1 MAHKKRA
8 FMFGY
13 SKSSSF
19 VAKQLSYE
27 KLHLTLVLSSDEAYE
42 KARADGYIDIKKID
56 ITNDEALKELE
67 VREEDYL
74 VCVLEDKHYNV
85 FLTLSLHS
93 LFPKT
98 VIVALSDSVH
108 TTQKLKMAGAKRIID
123 LYQVSANRLHNI
135 IHKPVTTKL
144 VDRLLSP
151 TEEFS
156 FKEISI
162 PEGSPIDGIM
172 VDDFN
177 FEEYKI
183 IMVGMIDKRLTN
195 KFLFVTSGVENRF
208 DNGDIIVCIGY
219 NEDLKRFEEFV
230 YSNEIVN
237 CDMVD

>member
-1 MAHKKRA
+1 MGYKKRA

-19 VAKQLSYE
+19 LAKQLSHENLY
-27 KLHLTLVLSSDEAYE
+27 LTLVLSGDEACN
-42 KARADGYIDIKKID
+42 KAREDGFVDIKQID
-56 ITNDEALKELE
+56 ITDDNALQKLE
-67 VREEDYL
+67 VREDDYL

-85 FLTLSLHS
+85 FLTLSLHA

-98 VIVALSDSVH
+98 VIIALSDSIH

-123 LYQVSANRLHNI
+123 LYQVSANRIYNI

-151 TEEFS
+151 DEEFS
-156 FKEISI
+156 FKEIAI
-162 PEGSPIDGIM
+162 PQGSPIHGTM

-177 FEEYKI
+177 FEEYNV

-208 DNGDIIVCIGY
+208 DSGDTIVCIGC
-219 NEDLKRFEEFV
+219 NDDLERFEKF
-230 YSNEIVN
+230 IAT
-237 CDMVD
+237 

>member
-1 MAHKKRA
+1 MAYKKRA

-13 SKSSSF
+13 GKSSSF

-27 KLHLTLVLSSDEAYE
+27 NLHLTLVLSDDKAYK
-42 KARADGYIDIKKID
+42 KAQNDGYVNIKKID

-67 VREEDYL
+67 VKEDDYL
-74 VCVLEDKHYNV
+74 VCVLEDNHYNV

-98 VIVALSDSVH
+98 VIIALSDSIH

-123 LYQVSANRLHNI
+123 FYQVSSNRLYNI
-135 IHKPVTTKL
+135 INKPVTTKL
-144 VDRLLSP
+144 LDRLLSP
-151 TEEFS
+151 DEMFS
-156 FKEISI
+156 FKEIVI
-162 PEGSPIDGIM
+162 PTASSIDGIM

-183 IMVGMIDKRLTN
+183 IMVGMIDKRLSN

-208 DNGDIIVCIGY
+208 NSGDTIVCIGY
-219 NEDLKRFEEFV
+219 NEDLDRFERFIYGIECI
-230 YSNEIVN
+230 S
-237 CDMVD
+237 

>member
-1 MAHKKRA
+1 MAYKKRA
-8 FMFGY
+8 FIFGY

-19 VAKQLSYE
+19 VARQLSYE
-27 KLHLTLVLSSDEAYE
+27 NLYLTLVISTDEAYQQ
-42 KARADGYIDIKKID
+42 AQADGFIDIKHID
-56 ITNDEALKELE
+56 ITDDKALEKLE
-67 VREEDYL
+67 VRDDDYL

-85 FLTLSLHS
+85 FLTLSLHA

-98 VIVALSDSVH
+98 VIIALSDSIH

-135 IHKPVTTKL
+135 INKPVTTKL
-144 VDRLLSP
+144 VDQLLSP
-151 TEEFS
+151 DEEFS
-156 FKEISI
+156 FKEIVI
-162 PEGSPIDGIM
+162 PKGSPIDGTM

-177 FEEYKI
+177 FEEYKV

-208 DNGDIIVCIGY
+208 DRDDTIVCIGY

-230 YSNEIVN
+230 YNLSSTE
-237 CDMVD
+237 